1 MRKGIIA
8 LICSII
14 SLIIIITGFIFPW
27 HNVYYHEEPDPY
39 GFGNSDYYNTSMDF
53 MNREKVYDLGFSLNS
68 IRYGQEAYG
77 MKSVVSISYSDYKE
91 MFDNNPSQDETSE
104 SKFEDMF
111 FIYDT
116 TVYLLLVV
124 LIFAIISLIITIFS
138 ILPTKFFKTFKNLGL
153 IFNLIVF
160 ILLIIVALYFFIS
173 WNSYIQ
179 DGLPDNF
186 IGTTDSFQNSEKM
199 GFWYSESNSNYEINM
214 GPGFYWYL
222 LFISAAISLISSIF
236 VFKNNSPWIPTQQF
250 KPQYSSSYPPSFEYN
265 RQSRY

>member
-1 MRKGIIA
+1 MA

-27 HNVYYHEEPDPY
+27 YNVYYHEKPESY
-39 GFGNSDYYNTSMDF
+39 EFGNSDYYNMSMSF
-53 MNREKVYDLGFSLNS
+53 MDREKIYDLGFSLNS

-77 MKSVVSISYSDYKE
+77 MKSVVSIYYSDYKDLID
-91 MFDNNPSQDETSE
+91 DNPDQYETSK
-104 SKFEDMF
+104 SKHEDMF

-116 TVYLLLVV
+116 TFYIFIIV

-160 ILLIIVALYFFIS
+160 ILLIIAALYFFIS

-179 DGLPDNF
+179 DGFPDNF
-186 IGTTDSFQNSEKM
+186 FGTADFFPSSGKM
-199 GFWYSESNSNYEINM
+199 GFWYSESNNNYEINI
-214 GPGFYWYL
+214 GPCFYWYFI
-222 LFISAAISLISSIF
+222 FISAAVSLVSSIL
-236 VFKNNSPWIPTQQF
+236 VFKNNSPWIPTTQQF